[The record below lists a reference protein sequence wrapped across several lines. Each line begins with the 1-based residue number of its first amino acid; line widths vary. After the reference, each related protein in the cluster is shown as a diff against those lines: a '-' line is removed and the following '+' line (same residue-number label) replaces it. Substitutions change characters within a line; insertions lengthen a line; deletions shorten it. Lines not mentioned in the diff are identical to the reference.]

1 MERVT
6 KKIKRLGLIMKVK
19 ELIVELQK
27 CPQDYNVYRY
37 NGFGFPKE
45 FKSIEIYPNEEEVR
59 L

>member
-1 MERVT
+1 
-6 KKIKRLGLIMKVK
+6 MKVK